1 MSHDVLLVCKYAPRG
16 PPPPPNEE
24 IGRSDALL
32 DSGSLDHWRKT
43 MTSEPDVVVSQR
55 PAVIRR
61 WAIRIG
67 IALLVFEVVYVIAAN
82 VFLRTGLLLE
92 LINKKP
98 EKMNISWESAVTY
111 LPGVATVTNFELL
124 SQTGKDQIYL
134 RVAEADARI
143 SLFKLIFKTI
153 HIRGVDAR
161 DVDFRYRERLDRP
174 PKVGQEDKPRKE
186 QVNVEYWPEIPGYS
200 NPPDPKPEDLYPLKK
215 KKHPWTIKITGA
227 EVEGPVKVALG
238 DARIE
243 GEGWVGGGVTVKPRE
258 TITIHRGKLKL
269 SPATV
274 IFGPEVVT
282 KDLVIDADLRFE
294 SFPAKGAKIGD
305 VLGGISGDLAVNGQ
319 LGEQA
324 AVRYVITPGLSIFGA
339 GTIDARLEFKQGVL
353 RAGSEYSLESEAFQ
367 LRMMGLDASG
377 SATVAGGTE
386 KESGE
391 HVSNMQIAFGDFQF
405 VDPEDGSVDIAG
417 TGLGLTAEWDGF
429 SIAGTVP
436 ASHVEVVVPLA
447 RIHDVSTFNPLIPE
461 QTALSLESG
470 TGTVEAKLE
479 IKERVATGTL
489 DLVAEE
495 IVLES
500 RETPLSG
507 DLEVHANLA
516 EGSLPAK
523 HFDLS
528 GTTIRLDKIVNK
540 TLSDKKQE
548 KLEAWYC
555 DVELQQA
562 NVTFGKPLA
571 ADGMV
576 NIKMHDTRPVMAML
590 KKLGTGPKWLSL
602 APNIKDVD
610 GTMDVDI
617 RKGYLAFDD
626 LNMTGDGF
634 EALGWTHVENKK
646 ADGRL
651 FVRFKAVMAGVS
663 LDQGKAKI
671 HLSKP
676 RKWFESQPKGPESCP
691 SSPEAPPEK

>member
-1 MSHDVLLVCKYAPRG
+1 
-16 PPPPPNEE
+16 
-24 IGRSDALL
+24 
-32 DSGSLDHWRKT
+32 
-43 MTSEPDVVVSQR
+43 MTSESDVVVSQR

-82 VFLRTGLLLE
+82 VFLRTGLLLD

-98 EKMNISWESAVTY
+98 EKTNISWESVVTY
-111 LPGVATVTNFELL
+111 LPGVVTVTNFELR
-124 SQTGKDQIYL
+124 SQTRKDQIYL

-143 SLFKLIFKTI
+143 SLHKLIFKTI
-153 HIRGVDAR
+153 HIRGVDAK
-161 DVDFRYRERLDRP
+161 DVDFRYRQRLDRP
-174 PKVGQEDKPRKE
+174 PKAGREDELRREP
-186 QVNVEYWPEIPGYS
+186 VNVEYWPEIPGFS
-200 NPPDPKPEDLYPLKK
+200 NPPDPKPEDLYPPKK
-215 KKHPWTIKITGA
+215 KKRPWTIKITGA
-227 EVEGPVKVALG
+227 EVEGPVRVALG

-243 GEGWVGGGVTVKPRE
+243 GDGWVGGGVTVKPRE

-269 SPATV
+269 SPAAV

-282 KDLVIDADLRFE
+282 KDLEIDADLQFE
-294 SFPAKGAKIGD
+294 AFPAKGAKIGD
-305 VLGGISGDLAVNGQ
+305 ILGGISGDLAVAGQ
-319 LGEQA
+319 LGEKA

-339 GTIDARLEFKQGVL
+339 GAIDARLEFKNGVL
-353 RAGSEYSLESEAFQ
+353 RAGSEYSLQSDAFHV
-367 LRMMGLDASG
+367 RIMGLDASG
-377 SATVAGGTE
+377 SATVSGGTD
-386 KESGE
+386 KKSGE
-391 HVSNMQIAFGDFQF
+391 HVTDMQIAFGDFQF

-417 TGLGLTAEWDGF
+417 KGLELNAEWDGL

-436 ASHVEVVVPLA
+436 ASHAEVVVPLA
-447 RIHDVSTFNPLIPE
+447 QIHDVSAFNSLIPE

-479 IKERVATGTL
+479 IKQRIATGTL

-500 RETPLSG
+500 RGTPLFG

-516 EGSLPAK
+516 EGNLPAK

-540 TLSDKKQE
+540 TLSEKKQK

-555 DVELQQA
+555 DVELQQG
-562 NVTFGKPLA
+562 NITFGRPLA
-571 ADGMV
+571 ADGNV
-576 NIKMHDTRPVMAML
+576 NIKMHDTRPVMALL
-590 KKLGTGPKWLSL
+590 KQLGTGPKWLSL

-634 EALGWTHVENKK
+634 EALGWMHVENKK
-646 ADGRL
+646 VDGRL
-651 FVRFKAVMAGVS
+651 FARFKAVMAGVS

-676 RKWFESQPKGPESCP
+676 RKWFEAQPKGPRLNP
-691 SSPEAPPEK
+691 SSSEGSLEK